1 MSFQPKTKPK
11 PLFLSHYPSKAESQR
26 NAEMLERSRATLA
39 EERARC
45 EAVLMQLAT
54 FEAEKASMQQE
65 IDGWALPFFA
75 CLFFGLYICE
85 LPVRCGG
92 IGTCAPV
99 LNCCAGLRSQVAG
112 LEIYAKDMGDKVSS
126 LELIKVESECVFLP
140 AVLRS
145 LPKFIYEQAQHEGT
159 IARLEGV
166 IERLKQSL
174 EELAAA
180 AQVTLLSCAYS
191 HCLA

>member
-1 MSFQPKTKPK
+1 
-11 PLFLSHYPSKAESQR
+11 
-26 NAEMLERSRATLA
+26 
-39 EERARC
+39 
-45 EAVLMQLAT
+45 MQLAT

-65 IDGWALPFFA
+65 IDGWALHFFA

-112 LEIYAKDMGDKVSS
+112 LQIYAKDMGDKVSS

-145 LPKFIYEQAQHEGT
+145 LPKFIYEQAEHEGT

-180 AQVTLLSCAYS
+180 AQVAVLSCAYS